1 MTKPA
6 FTRWRTWT
14 LIIPKLFAAQLSDYM
29 LSVLSSLFS
38 SASWTLCPAEAI
50 LSFFF
55 LLPSPLHLPS
65 TDYLSRALGSKLI
78 RHSGTKQERTGSSL
92 LDPTRSVF
100 FWTVLF
106 RTEKTL
112 VFKKRDEDL
121 CLLPKEKDEQGKVQ
135 GTLHRKRGLPLPMIK
150 ATIHPSI
157 PETVLVSSYC
167 LRVILHRAAFTIWS
181 VRVWVI
187 NHMVTLF
194 MLLPEVDFSGY

>member
-1 MTKPA
+1 MDTDNTQA
-6 FTRWRTWT
+6 
-14 LIIPKLFAAQLSDYM
+14 
-29 LSVLSSLFS
+29 VC
-38 SASWTLCPAEAI
+38 CPALRLYVVRVV
-50 LSFFF
+50 LSFFISLLNSLSCRSHIIF
-55 LLPSPLHLPS
+55 FFFFLPSPLHLPS

-121 CLLPKEKDEQGKVQ
+121 CLLPKKKDEQGKVQ